1 MSFVIA
7 LSSEKIYGM
16 LGAIESMLA
25 KTITLKWVCAS
36 HLLTLDEENE
46 DEEEKVYWNKIIK

>member
-1 MSFVIA
+1 MLKFSLNLNNGAFLTRMNHIT
-7 LSSEKIYGM
+7 KYIY
-16 LGAIESMLA
+16 
-25 KTITLKWVCAS
+25 WVCAS